1 MENIQTCL
9 DFLEY
14 YGVSVNGV
22 TADGKKKTNLSFRPL
37 MIIFFSNFCYYVDN
51 WGLMH
56 HLAWSRGDLGNWC
69 R

>member
-22 TADGKKKTNLSFRPL
+22 TADGKKQMNLSFRPL
-37 MIIFFSNFCYYVDN
+37 IIFFP
-51 WGLMH
+51 
-56 HLAWSRGDLGNWC
+56 
-69 R
+69 